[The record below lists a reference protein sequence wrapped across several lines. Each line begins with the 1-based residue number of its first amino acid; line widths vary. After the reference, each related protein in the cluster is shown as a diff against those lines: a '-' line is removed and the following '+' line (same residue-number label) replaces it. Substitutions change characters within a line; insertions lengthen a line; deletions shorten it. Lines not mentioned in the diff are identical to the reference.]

1 LWKVFVRDR
10 QGHDVGQVELTG
22 APVTIGRDADRTL
35 CLQSASVS
43 RRHARLAVD
52 GGRVV
57 AIDEGSAN
65 GVKVD
70 GRRITVPTPVTMES
84 RVEIAEFVIR
94 VVPQSGSGEAM
105 ISSSAIQSHR
115 PAPAQAVV
123 APPRGV
129 PAQHYDVTAP
139 FPTGSS
145 GLSPDMTTPPV
156 FTDSVMA
163 SGPMPRPAGVPVGA
177 RQVAAAVGYPGGGGA
192 PPGAPGA
199 PGAPGM
205 PVTLSGAMAAVQG
218 AGVRLVGRGGPYDG
232 RVFELL
238 KPEAFVGR
246 VAGNDIILDDN
257 SISRRHA
264 RLRLVDGGARVEV
277 FDLRSA
283 NGTFIN
289 GERTKL
295 DACGP
300 GDKLRFG
307 DLLFRVESTST
318 QPQSSTQVVGSTGRK
333 KRAVLIGGVA
343 FVLIVA
349 IIGAAMWK
357 RSQRPVD
364 AGPDARERLAR
375 MQTRVQERVD
385 TGKVAMKQQ
394 RWAAAEKAFAE
405 ALEVDPL
412 NDEAQKLKVTAKREV
427 EYADTFK
434 QGNEAFELGTRQNL
448 ERARETYK
456 QIPAESFYH
465 AQVKYKLKQISRS
478 LADTYRIDGISQLK
492 ARYPDKAQTAL
503 CTFFELMGDDE
514 PTPGEDKIRSAL
526 ADAEH
531 RMKRS
536 KDFKPCQAARYVGKV
551 KAAGTSA
558 DPEEELKGKYEE
570 SKLREAVLLYVSGK
584 IDPALKKLKTLETD
598 KTMRESLTLVREV
611 RRNLEVARGKF
622 EEGFSLARQRKA
634 DEARREWEYVMEA
647 DKALFP
653 TTVES
658 FYRQEITRLL
668 GDLYFDMGDE
678 EYKGKRFREAYAKWD
693 QGRRTAPK
701 HGGILNGLLK
711 LEEEARKALEEAVGL
726 PAHQAK
732 AKLTLARDITA
743 PGSKVHGD
751 AVKAIGE

>member
-35 CLQSASVS
+35 CLQSGAVS
-43 RRHARLAVD
+43 RRHARLMVD

-57 AIDEGSAN
+57 VIDEGSAN

-70 GRRITVPTPVTMES
+70 GRRISVPTPVTMES

-94 VVPQSGSGEAM
+94 VVPSGGSASGEG
-105 ISSSAIQSHR
+105 SSPALLARR

-123 APPRGV
+123 APPRGQ
-129 PAQHYDVTAP
+129 PAHQYDVTAP
-139 FPTGSS
+139 FPTGGPPS
-145 GLSPDMTTPPV
+145 GDFVAPPV
-156 FTDSVMA
+156 FTNSVIA
-163 SGPMPRPAGVPVGA
+163 SGPMPPPPGRPGA
-177 RQVAAAVGYPGGGGA
+177 PMVAPPGYVAAPAPGT
-192 PPGAPGA
+192 PGAPG
-199 PGAPGM
+199 PPM
-205 PVTLSGAMAAVQG
+205 PATLSGALAAVQG

-232 RVFELL
+232 RVFDLV
-238 KPEAFVGR
+238 KPEMFVGR
-246 VAGNDIILDDN
+246 VAGNDIILDDS

-264 RLRLVDGGARVEV
+264 RLRLVDGGARLEV

-307 DLLFRVESTST
+307 DLLFRVENTTS
-318 QPQSSTQVVGSTGRK
+318 QPQSSTQLVGSTGRK
-333 KRAVLIGGVA
+333 KRAVLVGV
-343 FVLIVA
+343 VA
-349 IIGAAMWK
+349 VALLGAVIGAAAWK

-364 AGPDARERLAR
+364 TGPDARERLAR
-375 MQTRVQERVD
+375 LQTRVQERVD
-385 TGKVAMKQQ
+385 AGKVAMKQQ
-394 RWAAAEKAFAE
+394 RWSQAEKAFAE
-405 ALEVDPL
+405 ALEVDPI
-412 NDEAQKLKVTAKREV
+412 NDEATKLKGQAKREI
-427 EYADTFK
+427 EYADIFK
-434 QGNEAFELGTRQNL
+434 QGNESFELGTRQNL

-456 QIPAESFYH
+456 QIPSDSFYH
-465 AQVKYKLKQISRS
+465 TQVKYKLKQINRS
-478 LADTYRIDGISQLK
+478 LADTYRMEGISQLK

-503 CTFFELMGDDE
+503 CIFFELLGDDE

-526 ADAEH
+526 TDAEH
-531 RMKRS
+531 RMKKS
-536 KDFKPCQAARYVGKV
+536 KDFKPCQAARFVGKAKV
-551 KAAGTSA
+551 AGASA
-558 DPEEELKGKYEE
+558 DPEEELKGKYEDP
-570 SKLREAVLLYVSGK
+570 KLREAVLLYVSGK
-584 IDPALKKLKTLETD
+584 IDPALKKLKLLESD
-598 KTMRESLTLVREV
+598 KSMRESLTLVREV

-634 DEARREWEYVMEA
+634 DEARREWEYVIEA
-647 DKALFP
+647 DKALLP

-668 GDLYFDMGDE
+668 GDLYFDLGDE
-678 EYKGKRFREAYAKWD
+678 EFKGKRFREAYAKWD
-693 QGRRTAPK
+693 LGRRVAPK

-711 LEEEARKALEEAVGL
+711 LEEEARKALEESSGL
-726 PAHQAK
+726 AAHQAK

-743 PGSKVHGD
+743 PGSKVHED

>member
-1 LWKVFVRDR
+1 MWKVFVRDR

-43 RRHARLAVD
+43 RRHARLSVD
-52 GGRVV
+52 AGRVFV
-57 AIDEGSAN
+57 IDEGSAN
-65 GVKVD
+65 GIKVD
-70 GRRITVPTPVTMES
+70 GRRISVPTPVTMES
-84 RVEIAEFVIR
+84 RIEIAEFVIR
-94 VVPQSGSGEAM
+94 VVPQGASGEAL
-105 ISSSAIQSHR
+105 ISNLALQARR

-123 APPRGV
+123 APRGV
-129 PAQHYDVTAP
+129 APQHYDVTAP
-139 FPTGSS
+139 FQQSAAGAPPS
-145 GLSPDMTTPPV
+145 DATTPPV
-156 FTDSVMA
+156 FTNSVIA
-163 SGPMPRPAGVPVGA
+163 SGPAPQSPGRPSGVRPAVAPVGH
-177 RQVAAAVGYPGGGGA
+177 PGAGA
-192 PPGAPGA
+192 PPPGP
-199 PGAPGM
+199 PGT
-205 PVTLSGAMAAVQG
+205 PVTLSGALAAVRG

-232 RVFELL
+232 RVFELG

-246 VAGNDIILDDN
+246 VAGNDLVLDDN

-264 RLRLVDGGARVEV
+264 RLRLVDGGARLEV

-307 DLLFRVESTST
+307 DLLFRVESTTT
-318 QPQSSTQVVGSTGRK
+318 QPQSSTQLVGSAGRK
-333 KRAVLIGGVA
+333 KRAALVGGVA
-343 FVLIVA
+343 FVLLAA
-349 IIGAAMWK
+349 IIGAAVWK
-357 RSQRPVD
+357 RGQKPID

-385 TGKVAMKQQ
+385 AGKVAMKQQ
-394 RWAAAEKAFAE
+394 RWGAAEKAFAE

-412 NDEAQKLKVTAKREV
+412 NDEAQKLKGQARREV
-427 EYADTFK
+427 EHADVFK

-465 AQVKYKLKQISRS
+465 AQVKYRLKQINRS

-492 ARYPDKAQTAL
+492 ARYPDKAQAAL

-514 PTPGEDKIRSAL
+514 PTPGEDKIRTAL

-531 RMKRS
+531 RLKRH
-536 KDFKPCQAARYVGKV
+536 KDFKPCQAARYVGRV
-551 KAAGTSA
+551 KAGGTSV

-570 SKLREAVLLYVSGK
+570 PKLREAVLLYVSGK
-584 IDPALKKLKTLETD
+584 IDPALKKLKTLESD
-598 KTMRESLTLVREV
+598 KTVRESLTLVREV

-634 DEARREWEYVMEA
+634 DEARREWEYVIES
-647 DKALFP
+647 DRALLP
-653 TTVES
+653 TGVES
-658 FYRQEITRLL
+658 WYRQEITRLL
-668 GDLYFDMGDE
+668 GDLYYDLGDE
-678 EYKGKRFREAYAKWD
+678 EFKGKRFREAYAKWD
-693 QGRRTAPK
+693 QGRRAAPK

-711 LEEEARKALEEAVGL
+711 LEEEARKALEEAGGL
-726 PAHQAK
+726 PAFQAK

-743 PGSKVHGD
+743 PGSKVHDD
-751 AVKAIGE
+751 AVKALGE

>member
-35 CLQSASVS
+35 CLQSGAVS

-57 AIDEGSAN
+57 VIDEGSAN

-70 GRRITVPTPVTMES
+70 GRRISVPTPVTMES

-94 VVPQSGSGEAM
+94 VVPQSGSADAM
-105 ISSSAIQSHR
+105 GSSPALQARR

-123 APPRGV
+123 APPRGMPV
-129 PAQHYDVTAP
+129 QHYDVTAP
-139 FPTGSS
+139 FPTGGPPSTDS
-145 GLSPDMTTPPV
+145 TTPPV
-156 FTDSVMA
+156 FTSSVIA
-163 SGPMPRPAGVPVGA
+163 SGPAPHPPGRPGAPV
-177 RQVAAAVGYPGGGGA
+177 VA
-192 PPGAPGA
+192 PPGFVANA
-199 PGAPGM
+199 AAPGM
-205 PVTLSGAMAAVQG
+205 PATLSGALAAVQG
-218 AGVRLVGRGGPYDG
+218 SGVRLVGRGGPYDG
-232 RVFELL
+232 RVFDLV

-246 VAGNDIILDDN
+246 VAGNDIILDDS

-264 RLRLVDGGARVEV
+264 RLRLVDGGARLEV

-307 DLLFRVESTST
+307 DLLFRVESTTS
-318 QPQSSTQVVGSTGRK
+318 QPQSSTQLVGSSGRK
-333 KRAVLIGGVA
+333 RRAALVGLVAVVLLGAV
-343 FVLIVA
+343 
-349 IIGAAMWK
+349 IGAAVWK
-357 RSQRPVD
+357 RSQKQVD
-364 AGPDARERLAR
+364 TGPDARERLAR
-375 MQTRVQERVD
+375 LQTRVQERID
-385 TGKVAMKQQ
+385 AGRVAMKQQ

-405 ALEVDPL
+405 ALEVDPI
-412 NDEAQKLKVTAKREV
+412 NEDAQKLKGQAKREID
-427 EYADTFK
+427 YADTFK

-465 AQVKYKLKQISRS
+465 AQVKYKLKQINRS
-478 LADTYRIDGISQLK
+478 LADTYRMDGISQLK

-503 CTFFELMGDDE
+503 CTFFDLMGDDE

-526 ADAEH
+526 ADAEN
-531 RMKRS
+531 RMKKS
-536 KDFKPCQAARYVGKV
+536 KDFKPCQAPRYVGKV
-551 KAAGTSA
+551 RVAGASA
-558 DPEEELKGKYEE
+558 DPEEELKGKYEDA
-570 SKLREAVLLYVSGK
+570 KLREAVLLYVGGK
-584 IDPALKKLKTLETD
+584 IDPALKKLKTLESD
-598 KTMRESLTLVREV
+598 KSMRESLTIVREV

-634 DEARREWEYVMEA
+634 DEARREWEYVIEA
-647 DKALFP
+647 DKALLP
-653 TTVES
+653 LTVES

-668 GDLYFDMGDE
+668 GDLYFDLGDE
-678 EYKGKRFREAYAKWD
+678 EYKGKRFREAYSKWD
-693 QGRRTAPK
+693 QGRRVAPK

-711 LEEEARKALEEAVGL
+711 LEEEARKALEEASGL
-726 PAHQAK
+726 AAHQAK

-743 PGSKVHGD
+743 PGSKVHDD

>member
-22 APVTIGRDADRTL
+22 APVTIGRDPDRTL

-57 AIDEGSAN
+57 VIDEGSAN

-84 RVEIAEFVIR
+84 RVEIAEFVLR
-94 VVPQSGSGEAM
+94 VVPQSGSGEAA
-105 ISSSAIQSHR
+105 ISSPAIQSRR

-123 APPRGV
+123 APPRGL

-139 FPTGSS
+139 FPTG
-145 GLSPDMTTPPV
+145 GNAPSPDLTTPPV

-163 SGPMPRPAGVPVGA
+163 SGPMPHPAGRPVGA
-177 RQVAAAVGYPGGGGA
+177 RQVAAAAGYPGGPVA
-192 PPGAPGA
+192 QPGSPQPGS
-199 PGAPGM
+199 

-218 AGVRLVGRGGPYDG
+218 SGVRLVGRGGPYDG
-232 RVFELL
+232 RVFELS

-246 VAGNDIILDDN
+246 VAGNDIVLDDN

-277 FDLRSA
+277 YDLRSA

-307 DLLFRVESTST
+307 DLLFRVESTTSL
-318 QPQSSTQVVGSTGRK
+318 PQSSTQVVGSTGRK
-333 KRAVLIGGVA
+333 KRAALVGGVA
-343 FVLIVA
+343 LVLLCAIV
-349 IIGAAMWK
+349 GAAIWK
-357 RSQRPVD
+357 RSQKPIE

-375 MQTRVQERVD
+375 LQTRVQERVD
-385 TGKVAMKQQ
+385 AGKVAMKQQ
-394 RWAAAEKAFAE
+394 RWAAAEKAFGE

-412 NDEAQKLKVTAKREV
+412 NDEAQKLKVQAKREI
-427 EYADTFK
+427 EFADVFR

-478 LADTYRIDGISQLK
+478 LADTYRVDGLSQMK
-492 ARYPDKAQTAL
+492 ARYPDKAQVAL

-514 PTPGEDKIRSAL
+514 PTPGEDKVRAAL
-526 ADAEH
+526 ADAEN

-536 KDFKPCQAARYVGKV
+536 RDFKPCQAARYVGKV
-551 KAAGTSA
+551 KTAGTSV
-558 DPEEELKGKYEE
+558 DPEEELKTKYEE
-570 SKLREAVLLYVSGK
+570 PKLREAVLMYVAGK
-584 IDPALKKLKTLETD
+584 IDPALKKLKGLETD
-598 KTMRESLTLVREV
+598 KSMRDSLTLVREV
-611 RRNLEVARGKF
+611 LRNLQVARGKF
-622 EEGFSLARQRKA
+622 EEGYSLARQRKA
-634 DEARREWEYVMEA
+634 DEARREWEYVIEA
-647 DKALFP
+647 DKTLLP
-653 TTVES
+653 SNVES
-658 FYRQEITRLL
+658 YYRQEITRLL
-668 GDLYFDMGDE
+668 GDLYYELGDE
-678 EYKGKRFREAYAKWD
+678 EFKGKRFREAYAKWD
-693 QGRRTAPK
+693 QGRRSAPK

-711 LEEEARKALEEAVGL
+711 LEEEARKALEEAGGL

-751 AVKAIGE
+751 AVKALGE